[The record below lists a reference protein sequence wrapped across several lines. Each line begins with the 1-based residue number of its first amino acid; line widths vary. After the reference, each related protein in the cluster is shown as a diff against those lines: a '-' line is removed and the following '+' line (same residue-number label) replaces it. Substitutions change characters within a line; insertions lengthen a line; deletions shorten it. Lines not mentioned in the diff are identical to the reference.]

1 MEPEKKKKLDE
12 IKRRKKLLQEQYRQS
27 EQRKVNITKSVEEEA
42 KEALKQ
48 ASKIKVAIES
58 DELINKSQNNI
69 MKYIRS
75 QRIQDLAT
83 TNFNEYFP
91 AFKPEV
97 YEEGTQWSN
106 LKKEDD
112 EEEDSENDEKGQVQE
127 KPKVPLI
134 VKKNK
139 QVKNQENKNVNKEYI
154 VTNVQEDEKYIKAH
168 AEEIDEFLLPQRKYM
183 ERAIYEKDIY
193 NMFLNDDYEYPTS
206 LSDSNNLVHPILF

>member
-12 IKRRKKLLQEQYRQS
+12 IKRRKKLLQEQFRQS
-27 EQRKVNITKSVEEEA
+27 EQRKINITKSVEEEA

-48 ASKIKVAIES
+48 ASKIKIAIQS

-75 QRIQDLAT
+75 QRIQDLSN

-91 AFKPEV
+91 AYKPEV

-106 LKKEDD
+106 LKKDDD
-112 EEEDSENDEKGQVQE
+112 EEEDSENDEKEQVQE

-139 QVKNQENKNVNKEYI
+139 QVIMKN
-154 VTNVQEDEKYIKAH
+154 
-168 AEEIDEFLLPQRKYM
+168 
-183 ERAIYEKDIY
+183 
-193 NMFLNDDYEYPTS
+193 S
-206 LSDSNNLVHPILF
+206 